1 MRMMKVF
8 FLFLS
13 ALFLIRCANPLFLA
27 AGASAGMTAAE
38 AERAPSETKY
48 KKVVQKIIL
57 EKKGLLIKTGRNYWK
72 NVEVIR
78 RVVGG
83 IEIPIILTAKEYK
96 AFVNLYMPG
105 VWHDKIVVAIVPKNK
120 KEVRVWVG
128 KVFGRF
134 IISEDLYLEKDLVE
148 EIKHQLSKR

>member
-1 MRMMKVF
+1 MMRIF
-8 FLFLS
+8 ILFLS
-13 ALFLIRCANPLFLA
+13 GLFLIKCANPLIL

-38 AERAPSETKY
+38 VERAPTESKY

-57 EKKGLLIKTGRNYWK
+57 EEKGILIKTGRNYWK
-72 NVEVIR
+72 NVELIR
-78 RVVGG
+78 NTIGG
-83 IEIPIILTAKEYK
+83 IEMPIILAGKEYK

-105 VWHDKIVVAIVPKNK
+105 VWHDKIVVAVIPKRK
-120 KEVRVWVG
+120 REIRVWVG

-148 EIKHQLSKR
+148 EIKHKMKK